1 MSALSPATTILRKQV
16 VKPIYRYSGVKWHD
30 SVRHITGATAGT
42 PASPGASVPATAPP
56 TRTALSRLPWLTL
69 LRSAA
74 LTTLMCSPTLLKP
87 SIAAMGLIT
96 HPRTALFNP
105 EANPVL
111 NALVRNV
118 IYDQFC
124 AGTNQAEVTSTIKD
138 FKTLGF
144 QGIILTFAKEIV
156 LSEEERANAAA
167 NPGQYTPAHY
177 DMVQSWRDNSLAS
190 LRMLQPGDVLA
201 MKITGA
207 GPIAV
212 DALQA
217 GEAMPRVIDDAL
229 TELCAEAKKQGSRLW
244 FDAEQQSVQHG
255 IDDWAIELMR
265 RWNGDGQALVY
276 NTIQAYLK
284 GARAN
289 ADRHIEAAATEGWK
303 LGIKLVRGAYI
314 EHEER
319 SLIHDTKEDTDA
331 SYNDIADKL
340 ISQRLPESL
349 AAADSGI
356 EFPKSSLMLATHN
369 AESAAMATEAHRAR
383 VSNGLATCKLEC
395 AQVAGMADELSCE
408 LISNYENTLA
418 DQAAANSMAPKP
430 YKCLTWGSV
439 GECMGYLHRRAI
451 ENRGAVERT
460 KHMAAAL
467 RKELWHRLSSN

>member
-1 MSALSPATTILRKQV
+1 MSARSPATTVLRRQLT
-16 VKPIYRYSGVKWHD
+16 KPLYRYSGVKWHD
-30 SVRHITGATAGT
+30 SVRHITGVSTATGSSV
-42 PASPGASVPATAPP
+42 PSGASIQAP

-96 HPRTALFNP
+96 HPRIALLNP
-105 EANPVL
+105 DSNTLL
-111 NALVRNV
+111 NKALRNV
-118 IYDQFC
+118 VYDQFC
-124 AGTNQAEVTSTIKD
+124 AGTNQAEVTKTLKD
-138 FKTLGF
+138 FKALGY
-144 QGIILTFAKEIV
+144 QGIIVTFAKEIV
-156 LSEEERANAAA
+156 LSEEERDSIAQQA
-167 NPGQYTPAHY
+167 GQYSKAHY

-190 LRMLQPGDVLA
+190 LRMLERGDVLA

-217 GEAMPRVIDDAL
+217 RQPMPKVIDNAL

-265 RWNGDGQALVY
+265 RWNGDGQALIY

-284 GARAN
+284 GARAV
-289 ADRHIEAAATEGWK
+289 ADRHIATAATEGWK

-340 ISQRLPESL
+340 ISQRLPTSV
-349 AAADSGI
+349 AAD
-356 EFPKSSLMLATHN
+356 ERVAFPKANLMLATHN
-369 AESAAMATEAHRAR
+369 AESTQLATESHRAR
-383 VSNGLATCKLEC
+383 VSNAQPTCKLEC

-408 LISNYENTLA
+408 LIMNYETTLA
-418 DQAAANSMAPKP
+418 DQAAANSTAPKP

-460 KHMAAAL
+460 KHMAAAM
-467 RKELWHRLSSN
+467 RKELWHRLSFN